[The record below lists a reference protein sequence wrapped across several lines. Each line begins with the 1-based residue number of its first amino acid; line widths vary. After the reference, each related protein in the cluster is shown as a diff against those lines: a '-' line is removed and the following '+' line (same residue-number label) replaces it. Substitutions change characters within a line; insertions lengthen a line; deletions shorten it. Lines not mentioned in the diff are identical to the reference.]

1 MMGTGATADWGKGF
15 EWRAFRTKRYTYAVY
30 LADGEELLF
39 DNLRDPLQM
48 VNLAFDAGYGSVLAD
63 LKEKMTRE
71 MARVN
76 DRFHPVSYY
85 RENWVRDR
93 IILKTKA
100 D

>member
-1 MMGTGATADWGKGF
+1 MMGTGATADWGEGY
-15 EWRAFRTKRYTYAVY
+15 EWRGFRTKQYTYAIY
-30 LADGEELLF
+30 LRDGEELLF
-39 DNLRDPLQM
+39 DNIQDPLQM
-48 VNLAFDAGYGSVLAD
+48 RNLAREEAFAGLLREMKA
-63 LKEKMTRE
+63 KMARE

-93 IILKTKA
+93 IILHSKA